1 MCSNIPTIVAG
12 SLAERTFVDTYM
24 FFALLMTGFIYP
36 VAAAWVWGGGWL
48 KVMGFKDFAG
58 AGVVHLLGGTC
69 GMVGTVILGPRL
81 GVFGTNFDNKDI
93 TKSGIPVA
101 KKSRTTNKHHLDSFE
116 T

>member
-1 MCSNIPTIVAG
+1 
-12 SLAERTFVDTYM
+12 M

-48 KVMGFKDFAG
+48 KVLGFKDFAG

-81 GVFGTNFDNKDI
+81 GVFNN
-93 TKSGIPVA
+93 SGDPNMQVQSIPSKIQSVGR
-101 KKSRTTNKHHLDSFE
+101 SLRLR
-116 T
+116 